1 MSDDI
6 ERIVQRDLDR
16 LPLLPPERWVP
27 QPKRRSALMPS
38 WLRPLALVPAT
49 LMIALVAIALGT
61 QLADWRAQRELAAS
75 RPAIG
80 APVATSEGSTP
91 PRCADSVRPQ
101 SEITAA
107 GLLPHEPRSPL
118 LECVLFVERNSRVY
132 RLTDGRSLK
141 LFEYPVGLP
150 FKPSG
155 TPDQTGT
162 RVIDGQSWSWLTING
177 QTVLSTTLSDRVY
190 VDLSVPTGSD
200 LNADLAILQSIASTL
215 RASGLDCGTA
225 RMSNAGSPYD
235 QALLDCVWAAYA
247 RGEAARLSITMVTTE
262 GHLVPTALLAVPG
275 GRSIVTRDLTA
286 DNFSSPA
293 DRVVNTYSCTALT
306 RRPWATD
313 PKRYVFELSDCLGP
327 APTATFP

>member
-27 QPKRRSALMPS
+27 QPKRRSPLTPG

-49 LMIALVAIALGT
+49 LMIALVAIAAGT
-61 QLADWRAQRELAAS
+61 QLADWRAQRESAAG

-80 APVATSEGSTP
+80 DPAGTPESRTP

-118 LECVLFVERNSRVY
+118 LECVLFAERNSRVY

-141 LFEYPVGLP
+141 LFEYAGGLP
-150 FKPSG
+150 VKPSA

-162 RVIDGQSWSWLTING
+162 RVIGGQSWSWLTING

-262 GHLVPTALLAVPG
+262 GDPVPTTLLAVPG
-275 GRSIVTRDLTA
+275 GRSTLTRDLTA
-286 DNFSSPA
+286 DNFASPA
-293 DRVVNTYSCTALT
+293 DRVVNTYSCTVLT

-313 PKRYVFELSDCLGP
+313 PKRYAFELSDCLGP

>member
-1 MSDDI
+1 
-6 ERIVQRDLDR
+6 
-16 LPLLPPERWVP
+16 
-27 QPKRRSALMPS
+27 
-38 WLRPLALVPAT
+38 
-49 LMIALVAIALGT
+49 MIALVAIAAGT
-61 QLADWRAQRELAAS
+61 QLADWRAQREPAAG
-75 RPAIG
+75 RPVIG
-80 APVATSEGSTP
+80 APAATPEGSTP

-118 LECVLFVERNSRVY
+118 LECVLIAEGSSRLY

-141 LFEYPVGLP
+141 LFEYAGGLP
-150 FKPSG
+150 VKPSIN

-162 RVIDGQSWSWLTING
+162 RVIGAQSWSWLTVNG
-177 QTVLSTTLSDRVY
+177 QTVLSTTLSDRTY

-247 RGEAARLSITMVTTE
+247 RGEAARLSITMVTQE

-286 DNFSSPA
+286 DNFASPA

-306 RRPWATD
+306 RRPSATD
-313 PKRYVFELSDCLGP
+313 PKRYAFELSDCLGP